1 MKLNLK
7 SLSTAALLALGL
19 ASTANAG
26 SIYLTGHDI
35 DFHDGQ
41 NGYDTV
47 ILNYLRDTTAAASY
61 KVGLITGG
69 VGGIGGALRGAP
81 LWAGGVTEFNPIGK
95 TAAEFAAFLASVD
108 VMVVSSHTSCGG
120 CDLSTAAS
128 GALNAFAPAIET
140 WFNAGGDI
148 WGNTSGTLGTYY
160 NFLPPTVVATGASI
174 AGSTGFTCTPAGVAI
189 LIDCTLS
196 TSGTSMIN
204 GFPTHNRFS
213 SFDAAFTVFETR
225 DTTSG
230 TETISIGLRD
240 RTIVDGG
247 FVPEPGS
254 LALVGLGA
262 LALGLSRRRA
272 AAR

>member
-26 SIYLTGHDI
+26 SIYLTGHDT
-35 DFHDGQ
+35 DFHNGQ
-41 NGYDTV
+41 NGYDSV
-47 ILNYLRDTTAAASY
+47 ILDYLRDTTAAASY

-69 VGGIGGALRGAP
+69 VGTIGGVLRGAP

-95 TAAEFAAFLASVD
+95 TALEFAAFLASVD

-174 AGSTGFTCTPAGVAI
+174 SASSGFACTAAGVAI
-189 LIDCTLS
+189 GIDCDA
-196 TSGTSMIN
+196 GGVSMIN
-204 GFPTHNRFS
+204 GFPTHNRFT

-225 DTTSG
+225 ETAG
-230 TETISIGLRD
+230 GRETISIGLRD
-240 RTIVDGG
+240 KTIVDGG